1 MDWGGGGVRAKWQGK
16 EFRTAE
22 KAELERGRT
31 KPEISREPPL
41 PPPES
46 PFRRTSPLT
55 LANPFHM
62 PIPSKPELACS
73 AKVPLPPLAGCPEP
87 GDTGRSPGITQ

>member
-1 MDWGGGGVRAKWQGK
+1 MDWGGGRVRAKWQGK

-41 PPPES
+41 PP
-46 PFRRTSPLT
+46 RKPLQEDK
-55 LANPFHM
+55 
-62 PIPSKPELACS
+62 PIDSSKSLSHAYS
-73 AKVPLPPLAGCPEP
+73 F
-87 GDTGRSPGITQ
+87 